1 MATCRKQTRGFTLIE
16 LLVVIAIIAIL
27 IALLLPA
34 VQQAREAARRTQ
46 CKNNLKQF
54 GLGMHNYHDVFN
66 RFPLPALIT
75 VNPGTGAGVGGTATS
90 STWSSSILPQME
102 QANVYSLYNANFS
115 AWEPSNRPAVQ
126 AKLSTFLCPSTPR
139 PNPGISYT
147 LPAALLGG
155 LVTTD
160 LSLIDAGASDYVP
173 TTRVKDLFLNIA
185 YNTTGMASRDG
196 WAKGGIV
203 SLNPA
208 LAGSQTIPNGG
219 SMRDLTDGTSNTTMI
234 AEVAGRNDLYRRGRK
249 IAPVVGNPA
258 DEAYWNS
265 VEGGGAWAD
274 PFQGAWELS
283 GRLFDGT
290 GIAGPCGINC
300 SNAKARPG
308 SLQDAGGMYSFHT
321 GGAQVL
327 LCDGSVRF
335 LSENISGLTLALLIG
350 RSDGEV
356 LGEF

>member
-1 MATCRKQTRGFTLIE
+1 MKSAQSFRRGFTLIE

-75 VNPGTGAGVGGTATS
+75 VNPGVGAGVGGTLTS
-90 STWSSSILPQME
+90 STWASSILPQME
-102 QANVYSLYNANFS
+102 QANVYSQYNFNFS
-115 AWEPSNRPAVQ
+115 AWEPSNQPAVQ
-126 AKLSTFLCPSTPR
+126 AKLSAFLCPSTPR
-139 PNPGISYT
+139 TGSGTSYT

-155 LVTTD
+155 LVTTN
-160 LSLIDAGASDYVP
+160 LVLNDAGASDYVP
-173 TTRVKDLFLNIA
+173 TTRVKDGFLNIA
-185 YNTTGMASRDG
+185 YNTTGMATRDG

-203 SLNPA
+203 SLIPA

-219 SMRDLTDGTSNTTMI
+219 SMRDLTDGTSNTTLI

-249 IAPVVGNPA
+249 IPPVVGNPA

-265 VEGGGAWAD
+265 VQGGGAWAD

-290 GIAGPCGINC
+290 GVAGPCGINC
-300 SNAKARPG
+300 SNARSRPG

-335 LSENISGLTLALLIG
+335 LSENISGRTLALLIG
-350 RSDGEV
+350 RADGEV